1 MILQGY
7 CRYEKICQC
16 YKQLPSLNVKKIH
29 AVVIYEKDE
38 IHATTRLYYQER
50 EIKSPQMTII

>member
-1 MILQGY
+1 MTLPRY
-7 CRYEKICQC
+7 CRYEKMCRC
-16 YKQLPSLNVKKIH
+16 NKQLPSLNVKKIH